1 MAYPIYLTIG
11 NIPKDIRRKPSR
23 HAQLLLGYIPTSK
36 LEGMENKSTRRHTLA
51 NLFHACMGK
60 VLGLIA
66 SASETGLEMMSR
78 DGVWH

>member
-1 MAYPIYLTIG
+1 MIG
-11 NIPKDIRRKPSR
+11 NIPKDICQKPSC

-36 LEGMENKSTRRHTLA
+36 LEGMENKSACHCTLA

-66 SASETGLEMMSR
+66 SASETGLEMMSG
-78 DGVWH
+78 DGVWR